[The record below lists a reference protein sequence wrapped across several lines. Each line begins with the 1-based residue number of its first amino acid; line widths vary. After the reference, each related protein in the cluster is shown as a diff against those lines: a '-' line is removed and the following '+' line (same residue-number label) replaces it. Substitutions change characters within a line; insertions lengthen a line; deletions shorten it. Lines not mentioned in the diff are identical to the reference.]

1 MLYQSKLTLR
11 NSLKKG
17 ISILAIAVM
26 SFSAQA
32 SNFKLDKTRIVLDE
46 ETRRD
51 EIRIYNESD
60 GLQSFKVS
68 LIEMKMNEE
77 GSLVEVKDYEKSAK
91 PYLRIGPRV
100 SRDVKPHSF
109 QKVRIIKKKTPK
121 EGEYRSHLVVEAL
134 TQEPIKQVSG
144 IFIRPNL
151 KYVIPIFVK
160 QGQEASELRIEPPT
174 ITEDGKLNLV
184 LGKAGDSSI
193 SGNIVVLDKNN
204 EELFRANQVSV
215 YPEVERRHLV
225 TEVLAKDIKGQPI
238 SVAFEDP
245 TKDNEIIMQQVI
257 TL

>member
-1 MLYQSKLTLR
+1 MFGKSTLTL
-11 NSLKKG
+11 SKTIKKS
-17 ISILAIAVM
+17 ISVIAIAMISMGV
-26 SFSAQA
+26 QA
-32 SNFKLDKTRIVLDE
+32 NNFKLDKTRIVLDE
-46 ETRRD
+46 DTRRD

-68 LIEMKMNEE
+68 LIEMEMNEE
-77 GSLVEVKDYEKSAK
+77 GSLVQVEKYENSAQ

-121 EGEYRSHLVVEAL
+121 QGEYRSHLVVEAL

-151 KYVIPIFVK
+151 KYVIPIFVR
-160 QGQEASELRIEPPT
+160 QGQEPSELRIDKPGV
-174 ITEDGKLNLV
+174 TEDGKLDIILSKVGN
-184 LGKAGDSSI
+184 SSV

-215 YPEVERRHLV
+215 YPEVEKRHLA
-225 TEVLAKDIKGQPI
+225 TELLVEDIKGHPI
-238 SVAFEDP
+238 SVVFEDP
-245 TKDNEIIMQQVI
+245 TNDNEIITQQVI